1 MSSIFGKNAV
11 SSTRNE
17 KLNLK
22 RKRKEQI
29 LDEKQKL
36 SARNKIQPKPIID
49 DIFADVGKYVPVGA
63 LVEGEDGEEEKE
75 IIKKN
80 VILQHVTEMDI
91 VDNDNDN
98 NNNYAIT
105 TSANST
111 VKGLFK
117 NLIPS
122 FPSKIKLSEATGS
135 TGLAVNDSLADV
147 TKSNSKKNAAC
158 VFDDD
163 DDDDDVDVD
172 EKRIFVKPSIL
183 NDGIKDKQADNA
195 ENDDKGEGELRR
207 IKDDNNDLMAP
218 IRALLAAQS
227 AKEKAAF
234 LRSEIKAS
242 SHNEGD
248 VLFLQSAM
256 L

>member
-1 MSSIFGKNAV
+1 MSSIFGKNALIN
-11 SSTRNE
+11 TRNE
-17 KLNLK
+17 KQNLK

-29 LDEKQKL
+29 LDEKQKI
-36 SARNKIQPKPIID
+36 STENKIQPIGIID

-63 LVEGEDGEEEKE
+63 LVGDDGEEEEE

-80 VILQHVTEMDI
+80 VILEHVTEMDI
-91 VDNDNDN
+91 VDINNDN
-98 NNNYAIT
+98 NNNNAIT
-105 TSANST
+105 EDANNT

-135 TGLAVNDSLADV
+135 TGLAVNDSPANV

-163 DDDDDVDVD
+163 DDDDEDVD

-183 NDGIKDKQADNA
+183 NGRIKDKQTDNA
-195 ENDDKGEGELRR
+195 ENDDKGEGDLRR
-207 IKDDNNDLMAP
+207 IRDDNNDLMAP

-248 VLFLQSAM
+248 ALFFRSVM